1 MGKLSNAKNLIKAER
16 YAIEGMLENGMGA
29 SEIAK
34 SLGRDKDLIAK
45 HIKSLENSSSEIDG
59 EPEDNKG
66 AAIMTESIS
75 QRLDSMRGKASPHT
89 NPAIHIIDEQKKN

>member
-1 MGKLSNAKNLIKAER
+1 MGKLSNAKKLVKAEK
-16 YAIEGMLENGMGA
+16 YAIEGMIENGMSA

-45 HIKSLENSSSEIDG
+45 HIKSLKGSSSEVDG
-59 EPEDNKG
+59 EPDDNKG
-66 AAIMTESIS
+66 AAIMTEAIS

-89 NPAIHIIDEQKKN
+89 NPAIHIINEQKKN